1 MSFEPFT
8 FPFRELPI
16 EHIGPIWVDT
26 TPTPYSSRHATHQ
39 LPGTGGLGPRGQGDP
54 SSPLLDIRVYHYY
67 VGRRNP
73 QGPTLQGRLFRY
85 PCRDLTGV
93 SEPGR

>member
-1 MSFEPFT
+1 M
-8 FPFRELPI
+8 
-16 EHIGPIWVDT
+16 
-26 TPTPYSSRHATHQ
+26 
-39 LPGTGGLGPRGQGDP
+39 GPRGQGDP